1 HQVRDTRLRCAVASP
16 QGPRPD
22 LARPDAACDELAPL
36 WRVPEDRPHDLAFGL
51 SPARL
56 FAPRPRRHRRRD
68 GRGLPRAA
76 AAGPLR
82 RGIAALAGTVR
93 LAGDGAHLPAD
104 VALLSPVAAVGT

>member
-51 SPARL
+51 RPARL
-56 FAPRPRRHRRRD
+56 FAAPPPPHTAPVAAMAVVSPAPPLLVLFAE
-68 GRGLPRAA
+68 GLPRWLGLCAW
-76 AAGPLR
+76 LVM
-82 RGIAALAGTVR
+82 ALTFQ
-93 LAGDGAHLPAD
+93 P
-104 VALLSPVAAVGT
+104 